1 MQTSR
6 LSHLIA
12 RMQRLRQMI
21 DKARRQ
27 SSSPF
32 DVLRIQALLLK
43 AQQQLAEA
51 LLPVPAP
58 APIPVRVRSRHH

>member
-6 LSHLIA
+6 LPHLIT
-12 RMQRLRQMI
+12 RSQRLRQMI
-21 DKARRQ
+21 DTARRQ

-32 DVLRIQALLLK
+32 DILRIQALLLK

-58 APIPVRVRSRHH
+58 QPIPVRVRNRLQ